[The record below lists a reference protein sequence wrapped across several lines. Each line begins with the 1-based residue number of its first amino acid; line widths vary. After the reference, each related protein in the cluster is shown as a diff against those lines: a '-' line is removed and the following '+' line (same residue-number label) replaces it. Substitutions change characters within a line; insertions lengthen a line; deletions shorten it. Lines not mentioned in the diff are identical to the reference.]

1 MKQDEL
7 LKTLIEELFGM
18 DNVHHEYT
26 DNDISYVIDSQRE
39 GNALTIKVSLKENED
54 KKEFE
59 KWLENVDD
67 DLFSEVLDE
76 LKEVDGIYNLESL
89 YNSENYKDVIDKVK
103 NKTKKIANRKIK
115 ELQKLLS

>member
-1 MKQDEL
+1 MKQEEL

-18 DNVHHEYT
+18 DNLHHEYT
-26 DNDISYVIDSQRE
+26 DNNISYVIDSQKE
-39 GNALTIKVSLKENED
+39 GNTLTIKVSLKENKD

-59 KWLENVDD
+59 KWLENVDN
-67 DLFSEVLDE
+67 DLFSEVLNE
-76 LKEVDGIYNLESL
+76 LETDGLYDLESI

-103 NKTKKIANRKIK
+103 NKTKKIANRRIK

>member
-1 MKQDEL
+1 MEQEEIVKA
-7 LKTLIEELFGM
+7 LIKELFKM

-26 DNDISYVIDSQRE
+26 DNDISYVIDSQKE
-39 GNALTIKVSLKENED
+39 GNTITVKVSLKENKD

-59 KWLENVDD
+59 KWLENVDN
-67 DLFSEVLDE
+67 DLFSEVLNE
-76 LKEVDGIYNLESL
+76 LEIDGLYNLESI

-115 ELQKLLS
+115 ELQKLLN